1 MKDAKKSE
9 PVAVIE
15 IGSTSVRM
23 VVAEIGRGGKVRVLD
38 SLQQAVSLGKDT
50 FTKGQIGRGTSEDCV
65 KALRSFQRVIDEYG
79 IRESSRIRAV
89 TTSAVREA
97 ANRQQFLDRLFIATG
112 TQIEVLDQ
120 AEVNRLTYLAV
131 RPLLSHQPFFRDSDT
146 VVVEVGGGSTEAMVF
161 HRRRVHRPHM
171 YRMGS
176 LRLRE
181 MLEEYRASP
190 SRLRHLMRTQVDQ
203 FVAEIL
209 SNIGSITRPHMLALG
224 GEARFACSHLLDD
237 AKPGSLNGIAIDT
250 FEALVDDILHLSVD
264 EVVRRYRLSYQEA
277 ETVGPALLVYARL
290 ARALKV
296 RRVLVGD
303 ASLRDGLLAEMA
315 AGGSWTAD
323 FKRQIINSALEVGK
337 RYKIDLRHARN
348 VARASQL
355 LFAALAAEHH
365 LDDRDEVVLTLAALL
380 HECGQFVSATAH
392 HKHSMYLILNSEVFG
407 LGPRDLLI
415 TALVARYHRR
425 ALPKPT
431 HPEYA
436 SLPRHDRIRV
446 LKLAAIL
453 RLANALDR
461 THSPRMLGPEVS
473 LENNRVVI
481 TVARSGDVELERLR
495 VQQRSELFRQVYAT
509 DVVFRTGSGKK
520 RT

>member
-1 MKDAKKSE
+1 M
-9 PVAVIE
+9 
-15 IGSTSVRM
+15 
-23 VVAEIGRGGKVRVLD
+23 
-38 SLQQAVSLGKDT
+38 
-50 FTKGQIGRGTSEDCV
+50 
-65 KALRSFQRVIDEYG
+65 
-79 IRESSRIRAV
+79 
-89 TTSAVREA
+89 
-97 ANRQQFLDRLFIATG
+97 
-112 TQIEVLDQ
+112 
-120 AEVNRLTYLAV
+120 
-131 RPLLSHQPFFRDSDT
+131 
-146 VVVEVGGGSTEAMVF
+146 
-161 HRRRVHRPHM
+161 
-171 YRMGS
+171 
-176 LRLRE
+176 
-181 MLEEYRASP
+181 
-190 SRLRHLMRTQVDQ
+190 
-203 FVAEIL
+203 
-209 SNIGSITRPHMLALG
+209 
-224 GEARFACSHLLDD
+224 
-237 AKPGSLNGIAIDT
+237 
-250 FEALVDDILHLSVD
+250 DDILHLSVD